1 MTTQHNEPD
10 TTAMALR
17 LRAAVGQFVR
27 AVRSQSGTSTTAQS
41 EVLALLAHDGPA
53 SVATLAASRG
63 VKHQSMRL
71 VVARL
76 GELGLLALRPDP
88 DDGRSQLVALTDQ
101 GRASV
106 EADQAARAV
115 YLAGLLAVRL
125 SVPER
130 AVLAEAIGLIER
142 LGGGAGDA

>member
-1 MTTQHNEPD
+1 MTASPG
-10 TTAMALR
+10 TTALALQ
-17 LRAAVGQFVR
+17 LRATVGQFVR

-41 EVLALLAHDGPA
+41 EVLGLLARAGPV
-53 SVATLAASRG
+53 SVATLAAVRG

-76 GELGLLALRPDP
+76 AELGLLALRPDP

-106 EADQAARAV
+106 AADQAARGA
-115 YLAGLLAVRL
+115 YLSGILMTRL
-125 SVPER
+125 SAAER
-130 AVLAEAIGLIER
+130 AVLAEAVGLIAR
-142 LGGGAGDA
+142 LSVVDGEG